1 MMILSFDVVVHSLIR
16 NGECEAYQNHV
27 AARNLSGRAFNIDI
41 TNDSASAA
49 GAQVGLHL
57 RGDASALDGLLDG
70 FAARPFVQ
78 ECLVARAL

>member
-1 MMILSFDVVVHSLIR
+1 MILSFDVVVHSLII
-16 NGECEAYQNHV
+16 NGVCEAHQHPV
-27 AARNLSGRAFNIDI
+27 AARTLSGRAFNIDI